1 MVVSEGPEPAR
12 PSGGKGVRN
21 KIDEPEEDWLRQRGP
36 RCWLF
41 VADKGGDEASE
52 HVKDAKD
59 DGFVSDRTEVWLP
72 PLLESKLGDIGS
84 GLVGLA
90 GDA

>member
-1 MVVSEGPEPAR
+1 M
-12 PSGGKGVRN
+12 
-21 KIDEPEEDWLRQRGP
+21 
-36 RCWLF
+36 
-41 VADKGGDEASE
+41 ADKGGDGASE

-72 PLLESKLGDIGS
+72 LLLESQLGDTGS
-84 GLVGLA
+84 ALVGLA